1 VFKSLIILF
10 LLIGVKAFAQTLPP
24 NIGFEEGS
32 FNHWNCAAGT
42 INSLG
47 VISVGACPPIP
58 GRHTLF
64 NRQVDGALLDPYG
77 KFPVVCPNGSGYSI
91 RLGNDNVNHEAES
104 VSYTFFV
111 PTESPLAYAI
121 TFNYAVV
128 LQNPPHKYFEQ
139 PRFTARVYD
148 VTDDRYVDCPSFD
161 FVAGSALPG
170 FTQSSQILKDS
181 DGLVAPVYYK
191 SWSKATI
198 DLRQYLGK
206 LIRIEFTT
214 NDCVFA
220 RHFGYAYI
228 DVDEDKT
235 AQAITG
241 NTYCPGKPSI
251 TLKGPEGFAAYLW
264 YNADMSTLL
273 GTSQTLQ
280 ITPPPPDF
288 TQYTLKIV
296 PYPDLGCE
304 DVLYTV
310 VKKIEDGFKLQL
322 VDTVRGCPETGVD
335 LTASFVTAGSTPGM
349 IYNYFEDASLSTH
362 LRDSTRVVL
371 PGTYYIMGIA
381 PSGCYD
387 ALPVH
392 VKLTAPVISVT
403 KIASVRYPATVDIT
417 KLFIK
422 QDGDAYTYY
431 KDPSATVP
439 LNNYTAID
447 KSGNYFIKVKN
458 SMGCELVT
466 VVDVEILPPL
476 PYVVWAPNAFTPNN
490 DGVNDSFSLHIEG
503 YVRFDN
509 LEVFN
514 RYGQLIYAEKQ
525 NALWNGYYKG
535 HDLPA
540 GTYYWVFDGL
550 DTYYNTKIKKSG
562 YVAIIR

>member
-1 VFKSLIILF
+1 MFKSLIILF

-42 INSLG
+42 INTLG
-47 VISVGACPPIP
+47 VITVNGSPPIP

-64 NRQVDGALLDPYG
+64 NRQTDAALLDPYG

-104 VSYTFFV
+104 VSYTFSV

-148 VTDDRYVDCPSFD
+148 VTDDKYVDCPSFD

-170 FTQSSQILKDS
+170 FTLAPQILKDS
-181 DGLVAPVYYK
+181 DGLVSPVYYK

-214 NDCVFA
+214 NDCVFS

-228 DVDEDKT
+228 DIDEDKS

-241 NTYCPGKPSI
+241 NNYCPGKPSV

-273 GTSQTLQ
+273 GTSQNLQ
-280 ITPPPPDF
+280 ITPPPPDL
-288 TQYTLKIV
+288 TQYALKIV

-335 LTASFVTAGSTPGM
+335 LTAPFVTAGSTPGM

-362 LRDSTRVVL
+362 LRDSTHVVL

-392 VKLTAPVISVT
+392 VKLTAPVISPIKPVT
-403 KIASVRYPATVDIT
+403 VRYPATVDISQ
-417 KLFIK
+417 LFIK
-422 QDGDAYTYY
+422 QDGYSYNYY
-431 KDPSATVP
+431 KDAAATIP
-439 LNNYTAID
+439 FNDYATIS
-447 KSGNYFIKVKN
+447 KSGTYFIKVKN
-458 SMGCELVT
+458 TMGCELVT
-466 VVDVEILPPL
+466 NVDVTILPPL
-476 PYVVWAPNAFTPNN
+476 PYIVSAPNAFTPNN
-490 DGVNDSFSLHIEG
+490 DGVNDDFSLHIEG

-509 LEVFN
+509 LDVFN
-514 RYGQLIYAEKQ
+514 RYGQLIYTEKQ

-550 DTYYNTKIKKSG
+550 DTYYNTRIKKSG